1 VEVEVE
7 PWRSEE
13 RRGLFVGK
21 KERRDGINGRE
32 REKNLVACV
41 LALAHVLAFCSGVVF
56 I

>member
-21 KERRDGINGRE
+21 KERRDGRE

-41 LALAHVLAFCSGVVF
+41 LALGHVLAFCSGVVF